1 MKKSMKIAI
10 GVIMGCMVIN
20 GCMSNSTLKESKP
33 VAQQE
38 QQQKTQSDIA
48 YEKFENVQMRSSY
61 DQVKQVLGVEG
72 TPTSSN
78 TIGNLTTEGY
88 DFNVNGVHMRLQFQ
102 NGELSMKHINGGHKA
117 SKNVTLEKYNKV
129 QVGMKY
135 DQVKQI
141 FECDGSLSSV
151 QQYSSG
157 TKFVFVMWRNAGG
170 SFATIQFDGN
180 GNVKG
185 KVQAGLH

>member
-20 GCMSNSTLKESKP
+20 GCMSNNTPNENKP
-33 VAQQE
+33 AVQQE
-38 QQQKTQSDIA
+38 QQQKTSTDVA
-48 YEKFENVQMRSSY
+48 YEKFENIQMRSSY
-61 DQVKQVLGVEG
+61 DQVKQILGVEG
-72 TPTSSN
+72 TPTASN

-88 DFNVNGVHMRLQFQ
+88 DFNVNGVRIHLTFQ
-102 NGELSMKHINGGHKA
+102 NGELSTKQIYGGHNA
-117 SKNVTLEKYNKV
+117 SKKVTLENYNKV
-129 QVGMKY
+129 QVGMTY
-135 DQVKQI
+135 EQVKQI

-157 TKFVFVMWRNAGG
+157 TKFVFVMWRNASG
-170 SFATIQFDGN
+170 SFATIQFDGD

-185 KVQAGLH
+185 KVQGGLH

>member
-10 GVIMGCMVIN
+10 GIIMGCMVIN

-33 VAQQE
+33 VVQQE
-38 QQQKTQSDIA
+38 QQKTQSDIA

-72 TPTSSN
+72 TLTASN

-88 DFNVNGVHMRLQFQ
+88 DFNVNGVHMHLQFQ
-102 NGELSMKHINGGHKA
+102 NGELSTKHINSGHNV
-117 SKNVTLEKYNKV
+117 SKKVTLEKYNKV
-129 QVGMKY
+129 QVGMTY

-141 FECDGSLSSV
+141 FECDGFLSSV

-157 TKFVFVMWRNAGG
+157 TKFVFVMWRNASG
-170 SFATIQFDGN
+170 SFATIQFDGDD
-180 GNVKG
+180 NVKG
-185 KVQAGLH
+185 KVQAGLN

>member
-1 MKKSMKIAI
+1 M
-10 GVIMGCMVIN
+10 N
-20 GCMSNSTLKESKP
+20 TDKP
-33 VAQQE
+33 VATQE
-38 QQQKTQSDIA
+38 QQQKAPLDVA

-72 TPTSSN
+72 TPTASN

-102 NGELSMKHINGGHKA
+102 NGELSSKHINGGHNA
-117 SKNVTLEKYNKV
+117 SKKVTLENYNKV
-129 QVGMKY
+129 QVGMTY

-141 FECDGSLSSV
+141 FDCDGSLSSV

-157 TKFVFVMWRNAGG
+157 TKFVFVMWRNASG
-170 SFATIQFDGN
+170 SFATIQFDGA

>member
-20 GCMSNSTLKESKP
+20 GCMSSSTLKESEP
-33 VAQQE
+33 VMQQE
-38 QQQKTQSDIA
+38 QQKTQSDIA

-72 TPTSSN
+72 TPTASN

-88 DFNVNGVHMRLQFQ
+88 DFNVNGVRMHLQFQ
-102 NGELSMKHINGGHKA
+102 NGELSTKHINSGYNA
-117 SKNVTLEKYNKV
+117 SKKVTLEKYNKV
-129 QVGMKY
+129 QVGMTY

-141 FECDGSLSSV
+141 FECDGFLSSV

-157 TKFVFVMWRNAGG
+157 TKFVFVMWRNASGG
-170 SFATIQFDGN
+170 FATIQFDGN

>member
-10 GVIMGCMVIN
+10 GIIMGCMVIN

-33 VAQQE
+33 VVQQE

-72 TPTSSN
+72 TPTASN
-78 TIGNLTTEGY
+78 TIGNLNTEGY
-88 DFNVNGVHMRLQFQ
+88 DFNVNGVHMHLQFQ
-102 NGELSMKHINGGHKA
+102 NGELSMKHINGGHNA

-129 QVGMKY
+129 QAGMTY

-141 FECDGSLSSV
+141 FECDGFLSSV

-157 TKFVFVMWRNAGG
+157 TKFVFVMWRNASG
-170 SFATIQFDGN
+170 SFATIQFDGDS
-180 GNVKG
+180 NVKG